1 MYLCVNC
8 KRTSDGSFCKCCG
21 ASTRQIPQVTSKAT
35 EERSRENPQRNLSCK
50 VCEQGVLV
58 HKEIFRMSGPVVA
71 IGYILLIPPLIGMVV
86 SALMLFG
93 VITYK
98 SNESTPTG
106 MTAQY
111 SHGGYDDEFR
121 HACGTAFAQSFQK
134 STGTTAPP
142 ILIAEYCECALSSF
156 KGTNSETDAAQICKQ
171 QYLNGSLI
179 VPDQEVQDIYS
190 KPVQNVDR
198 QQAEPSGNLL
208 SSEAALQSF
217 WEFRLLL
224 ADCLAGCSS

>member
-1 MYLCVNC
+1 
-8 KRTSDGSFCKCCG
+8 
-21 ASTRQIPQVTSKAT
+21 
-35 EERSRENPQRNLSCK
+35 
-50 VCEQGVLV
+50 
-58 HKEIFRMSGPVVA
+58 MSGPVVA

-198 QQAEPSGNLL
+198 QQAEPSGNLFRVL
-208 SSEAALQSF
+208 GGSFAIFLGISSFVSG
-217 WEFRLLL
+217 LLGWL
-224 ADCLAGCSS
+224 LIMKKRVLKCSVCGAIVNAS